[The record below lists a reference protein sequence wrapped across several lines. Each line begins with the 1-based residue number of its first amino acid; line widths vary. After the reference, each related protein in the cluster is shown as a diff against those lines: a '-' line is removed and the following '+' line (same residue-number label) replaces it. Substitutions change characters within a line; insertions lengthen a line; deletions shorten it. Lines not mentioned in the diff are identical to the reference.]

1 MQKDL
6 KPTIHRLIERREMQL
21 DEIAVL
27 KIIHTNKKEGVTEK
41 EELAKISMTLT
52 KLEDSE
58 KEVLNEIAVYKNL
71 LETI

>member
-41 EELAKISMTLT
+41 EDLAKISMTLT